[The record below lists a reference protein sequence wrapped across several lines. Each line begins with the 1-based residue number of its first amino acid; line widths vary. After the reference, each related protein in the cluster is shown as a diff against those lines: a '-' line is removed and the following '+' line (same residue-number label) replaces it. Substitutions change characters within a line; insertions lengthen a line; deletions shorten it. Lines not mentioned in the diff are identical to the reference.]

1 MARMYGR
8 GPRISQMSVL
18 VAPDRNALEVEDD
31 VKSQL
36 RRRHNVHPDDK
47 EAFGGWNR
55 ARDFAK
61 FQIIFNGIAGLTWIV
76 GVLTLLAGA
85 IGVSNIMMIAVA
97 ERTREI
103 GIRKAVGATPLSLAG
118 QIVSEAM
125 VLTGLAGYLGL
136 VAGVGVVEIAARI
149 MANAAARGPTIFGE
163 PELDLLR
170 ATIAAGVLT
179 VAGGMAGLAPA
190 RAAIAVRPVV
200 ALAHE

>member
-1 MARMYGR
+1 
-8 GPRISQMSVL
+8 MSVL

-31 VKSQL
+31 VKALL

-47 EAFGGWNR
+47 EAFGSWNR

-103 GIRKAVGATPLSLAG
+103 GIRKAVGATPLSLA
-118 QIVSEAM
+118 
-125 VLTGLAGYLGL
+125 
-136 VAGVGVVEIAARI
+136 
-149 MANAAARGPTIFGE
+149 
-163 PELDLLR
+163 
-170 ATIAAGVLT
+170 
-179 VAGGMAGLAPA
+179 
-190 RAAIAVRPVV
+190 VRSSPRRWC
-200 ALAHE
+200 